1 MNPKANQ
8 GYNENTEHA
17 KRCCPCQETSQR
29 KLNELAQL
37 GDGLYGKSET
47 SGPTPS
53 LENKNPSQQDIFL
66 KTRLSLI
73 NSLRDWH
80 DHASWEVFFKTY
92 WKLIYSCAL
101 KSGLSH
107 GTAQDIVQDTII
119 SVSKNIDH
127 YDRTKSS
134 FKGWLYMIVS
144 SRIIDRLRK
153 KQHRVKC
160 IPLGS
165 ETFMQN
171 ASGDSTL
178 MQTDNALE
186 ALWEKEWKNSL
197 LQIAIERVKKRV
209 NPRQFQMFDLYVNKE
224 WSLTEIQQTTGASE
238 SAIRKAKERIMDAI
252 QEEVKFLEKNP
263 PAGF

>member
-1 MNPKANQ
+1 
-8 GYNENTEHA
+8 
-17 KRCCPCQETSQR
+17 
-29 KLNELAQL
+29 
-37 GDGLYGKSET
+37 
-47 SGPTPS
+47 
-53 LENKNPSQQDIFL
+53 
-66 KTRLSLI
+66 
-73 NSLRDWH
+73 
-80 DHASWEVFFKTY
+80 
-92 WKLIYSCAL
+92 L

-160 IPLGS
+160 VPLGS

-197 LQIAIERVKKRV
+197 LQMAIERVKKRV